1 MLYEMRSYY
10 VVPGRLP
17 DIIARFRDH
26 TTGIFERIGIK
37 NIGYWTELV
46 GRNDLLVYIIAFED
60 MADREA
66 KWEKFITDPE
76 WIEVKTR
83 TEANGQ
89 IVRYLEN
96 RFLAP
101 TDFSALQ

>member
-17 DIIARFRDH
+17 DIVARFRDH
-26 TTGIFERIGIK
+26 TTGIFERVGIK

-60 MADREA
+60 MADRET

-76 WIEVKTR
+76 WIEAKTR
-83 TEANGQ
+83 TEADGQ
-89 IVRYLEN
+89 LVRYLEN

-101 TDFSALQ
+101 TDFSPLQ

>member
-26 TTGIFERIGIK
+26 TIGIFERIGIK
-37 NIGYWTELV
+37 NVGYWTELV

-66 KWEKFITDPE
+66 KWEAFITDPE

-83 TEANGQ
+83 TETDGQ
-89 IVRYLEN
+89 IVRYLKN

>member
-83 TEANGQ
+83 TEADGQ

>member
-17 DIIARFRDH
+17 DIVARFRDH

-37 NIGYWTELV
+37 NVGYWTELV

-76 WIEVKTR
+76 WVEVKTR

-101 TDFSALQ
+101 TDYSPLQ

>member
-46 GRNDLLVYIIAFED
+46 GRNDLLIYIIAFED

-101 TDFSALQ
+101 IDFSALQ